1 MMVMAKRNAA
11 SRACGGELHFHYVEE
26 TDILG
31 VSWKR

>member
-26 TDILG
+26 TDILW